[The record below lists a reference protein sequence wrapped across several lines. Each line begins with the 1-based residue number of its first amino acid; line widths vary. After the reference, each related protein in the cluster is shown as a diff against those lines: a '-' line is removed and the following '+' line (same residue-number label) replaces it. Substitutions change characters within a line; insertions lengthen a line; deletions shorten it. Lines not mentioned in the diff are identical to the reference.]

1 MSAITNLDALLKKH
15 KSSLLLS
22 PVPQLVVPGILNAI
36 ECITLDVISKFLF
49 GDPLAIALCE
59 AVVPPHRSVIKTR
72 TTTISIQPRY
82 RSSTNVIGGI
92 SFQDSADKSIYG
104 CTPLPESKFV
114 RNHCGYIYVRQTGSY
129 TFTLG
134 EVDAATFIRVGSTAY
149 SKWTVAN
156 ADAKALYDNGPARGI
171 YTINL
176 REGYYYAFRIFTT
189 RVRVSPTSTS
199 T

>member
-1 MSAITNLDALLKKH
+1 MT
-15 KSSLLLS
+15 
-22 PVPQLVVPGILNAI
+22 LN
-36 ECITLDVISKFLF
+36 KQ
-49 GDPLAIALCE
+49 
-59 AVVPPHRSVIKTR
+59 
-72 TTTISIQPRY
+72 SIQPRY

>member
-1 MSAITNLDALLKKH
+1 MSANMT
-15 KSSLLLS
+15 
-22 PVPQLVVPGILNAI
+22 LN
-36 ECITLDVISKFLF
+36 KQ
-49 GDPLAIALCE
+49 
-59 AVVPPHRSVIKTR
+59 
-72 TTTISIQPRY
+72 SIQPRY

-114 RNHCGYIYVRQTGSY
+114 RNHRGYIYVRQTGSY

-156 ADAKALYDNGPARGI
+156 ADAEALYDNGPARGI

-176 REGYYYAFRIFTT
+176 REGYYYAFRIFYDQGPRIADFDINVRAPDGTAFLLSYTT
-189 RVRVSPTSTS
+189 GSPYLIQFS
-199 T
+199 